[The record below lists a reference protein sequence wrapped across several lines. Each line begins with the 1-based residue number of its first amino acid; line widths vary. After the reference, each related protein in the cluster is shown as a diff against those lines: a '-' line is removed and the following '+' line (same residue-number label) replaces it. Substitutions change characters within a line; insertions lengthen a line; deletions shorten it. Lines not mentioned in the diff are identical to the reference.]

1 MRISMLMI
9 SIVTRV
15 RELTTK
21 LQSSIILI
29 DDQCFTV
36 NDTIIET
43 LLDTINEDNTW
54 DHSNDEIII
63 ISIIIIYDLNQ
74 IPSPINA
81 QFSLSKMKK

>member
-1 MRISMLMI
+1 MLMI